1 MEKKKREY
9 LGIYCRYQ
17 TALEDHWIAELEKEI
32 SDEALDAIKKK
43 AIKEKDDTAQSLPET
58 LSALRHRARAI
69 YKKKRDERAIE
80 IMEKYLFTNN
90 ISESYIEAPPSKA
103 DCETFS
109 VEETERQQKESREQ
123 AEQQQKEAQVQAERR
138 QKAAQEEAQQR
149 QAKVEKILALST
161 MVMVDVPGGSFAMG
175 CTPEQKN
182 CEDDEKPAH
191 QVQVNVFQIGKY
203 EVTLELWMAVMR
215 GTRYLGG
222 SGDCARCPVTKVSW
236 NDVQAFLE
244 KLNGLTGERYR
255 LPTEAEWE
263 YAARGGQQ
271 SKGYEYVGSNEPDSV
286 AWYNGNS
293 GSKKYPNDSGSKP
306 VGQKRLNEL
315 GLYDMSGN
323 VREWVQDCW
332 NKTYVGAPNDGNA
345 WDQGNCDYHVLRG
358 GSWNDAP
365 SNLRAANR
373 NGGGYNTNTIGFR
386 LARTLP

>member
-1 MEKKKREY
+1 MAVFTSMFVVLTGTGSFAETDADKIEKKKREY
-9 LGIYCRYQ
+9 LRIYCRYQ
-17 TALEDHWIAELEKEI
+17 TTLEDQWIAALEKEI

-43 AIKEKDDTAQSLPET
+43 AVKEKDDKAQLLPET

-69 YKKKRDERAIE
+69 YKKKRAERDIE
-80 IMEKYLFTNN
+80 ILEKYLFTMN
-90 ISESYIEAPPSKA
+90 ISDSYIGDPPSKT
-103 DCETFS
+103 DCEKFS
-109 VEETERQQKESREQ
+109 VEETERQQR
-123 AEQQQKEAQVQAERR
+123 EAQEQAERR
-138 QKAAQEEAQQR
+138 QKAAQEEARQR

-222 SGDCARCPVTKVSW
+222 SGDCAQCPVTQVSW
-236 NDVQAFLE
+236 NEVQAFLE
-244 KLNGLTGERYR
+244 KLNGLTGARYR

-293 GSKKYPNDSGSKP
+293 RSKQARQKRPYDSGSKP
-306 VGQKRLNEL
+306 VGQKQPNEL
-315 GLYDMSGN
+315 GL
-323 VREWVQDCW
+323 
-332 NKTYVGAPNDGNA
+332 
-345 WDQGNCDYHVLRG
+345 
-358 GSWNDAP
+358 
-365 SNLRAANR
+365 
-373 NGGGYNTNTIGFR
+373 TI
-386 LARTLP
+386 